1 MRRSLQFGALV
12 ASALV
17 MVSCGFNTR
26 DAGGTSPAT
35 GTAATTAAPPA
46 IVSPELLDVGTYP
59 TVPRPPLG
67 AAGDPTA
74 GAVADAKQMANFVV
88 GPWGVDQSLISPYL
102 DSFYLISNVAALL
115 QLGPEAVAGAAG
127 RHGLIN
133 GFASERQAPDKSA
146 MVNAVLRFADPAAAA
161 AASTD
166 MGDAATKQPIQG
178 STPTGAAIPGHP
190 EAVASTYPFT
200 PHGSDRTWAT
210 IRSFT
215 AHGPYV
221 LMQFVQS
228 VDGFDPAAAL
238 VAKAIDAQ
246 GPSIDQFKPADPGAL
261 ASVPLD
267 PTGLLA
273 KTLPPTSAVG
283 SAKNA
288 VYDARGAA
296 HFQRDPIASTTLF
309 KDTGVSEVA
318 MAKTNVYQTKDAY
331 GAVAVTDSFG
341 QEVSAEGT
349 KPADPVL
356 ALPDSHCMAFPKG
369 FYCVAAAGRYAIEA
383 RGEQL
388 RDTQQQVAAQYVMLT
403 AH

>member
-1 MRRSLQFGALV
+1 MRRSLQFGVLA
-12 ASALV
+12 ASALLV
-17 MVSCGFNTR
+17 AACGNTAG
-26 DAGGTSPAT
+26 DASGTSPAA
-35 GTAATTAAPPA
+35 GTPATTPAPPA
-46 IVSPELLDVGTYP
+46 IVSPELLDVGAYP
-59 TVPRPPLG
+59 TVPRQPLG
-67 AAGDPTA
+67 AAGNA
-74 GAVADAKQMANFVV
+74 AFGAVADAKQMANFVV
-88 GPWGVDQSLISPYL
+88 GPWDVDQSLISPYL
-102 DSFYLISNVAALL
+102 DSFYLIGSVAALL
-115 QLGPEAVAGAAG
+115 QLGPEAVAAAAA

-146 MVNAVLRFADPAAAA
+146 MVNAVLRFPDPAAAA

-166 MGDAATKQPIQG
+166 MGEAATKQPIQG
-178 STPTGAAIPGHP
+178 STPTGASIPGHP
-190 EAVASTYPFT
+190 DAVASTYPFT
-200 PHGSDRTWAT
+200 PHGSNRSWAT

-228 VDGFDPAAAL
+228 VDGFDPTAAL

-261 ASVPLD
+261 AAVPLD

-273 KTLPPTSAVG
+273 RALPPTSAVG
-283 SAKNA
+283 GAKNA

-296 HFQRDPIASTTLF
+296 HFQSDPIASTTLF

-318 MAKTNVYQTKDAY
+318 MAKTNVYQARDAS
-331 GAVAVTDSFG
+331 GAVTVTDSFG

-349 KPADPVL
+349 KPADPVP